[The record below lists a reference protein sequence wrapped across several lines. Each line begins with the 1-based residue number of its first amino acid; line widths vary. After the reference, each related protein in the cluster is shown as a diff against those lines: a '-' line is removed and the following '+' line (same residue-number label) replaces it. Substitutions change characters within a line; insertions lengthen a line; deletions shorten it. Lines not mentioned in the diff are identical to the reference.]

1 MKSNNHEIKVLV
13 VDDSDFIRKILTDIL
28 NSSKTIKVIG
38 VAKNGKEAIKFIRL
52 LKPDVVTMDIE
63 MPILDGIGAL
73 KQIMQNHPVPVIM
86 LSSLTSDGADAT
98 LKTLDIG
105 AVDFIQKP
113 SSVFKINI
121 DEFKKELIDKI
132 SAASKVR
139 LVRKKHSIKTKKPVL
154 SESYKI
160 MQSLQKQ
167 HYFILIGTSTGGP
180 RALQYVLTSIPKD
193 ISASILI
200 VQHMPPVFTKSL
212 AERLN
217 NMCQITVKEAEDNER
232 VLLGHAYIA
241 PGNYHLEINKTSNE
255 DVFLSLST
263 AQQVSGHRPSVD
275 VLFKSVANNLKKNVI
290 GVIMTG
296 MGVDGAN
303 GIREL
308 KENTECYIIAQ
319 DRETSVV
326 YGMPGSAIS
335 TGVVDDIVP
344 LYEITN
350 YILKRLGV

>member
-13 VDDSDFIRKILTDIL
+13 VDDSAFIRKILTDIL
-28 NSSKTIKVIG
+28 NSSKIIKVIG
-38 VAKNGKEAIKFIRL
+38 VAKNGEEAVKLIKL

-113 SSVFKINI
+113 SSIFRINI

-139 LVRKKHSIKTKKPVL
+139 LVRKKYYIKKKPVL

-180 RALQYVLTSIPKD
+180 RALQDVLTSIPKD

-232 VLLGHAYIA
+232 ALLGHAYIA